1 MELTEEQVDWLVEHY
16 VHPGRARGKIPPLEQ
31 SLLDLGLIKSE
42 YFPTSVE
49 QNKHFPIGDANIYV
63 LSLIDAGWK
72 EAARYRFAEIVE
84 KYLDFFSEEAVERVM
99 MGGLPLGA
107 LPVLLSSEK
116 ELVQK
121 LASKRLEQLGRE
133 NDCGVDR

>member
-1 MELTEEQVDWLVEHY
+1 MELTEEQIDWLVEHY

-49 QNKHFPIGDANIYV
+49 QNRYFPVGDVNIYV
-63 LSLIDAGWK
+63 LSLIEAGWK
-72 EAARYRFAEIVE
+72 EAARHRFAEIVE
-84 KYLDFFSEEAVERVM
+84 KYSDFFSEEAIERVM
-99 MGGLPLGA
+99 IGGLPLGA

-121 LASKRLEQLGRE
+121 LASRRLEQLKRG
-133 NDCGVDR
+133 NDCGDDG